1 MVACVVALVVAVA
14 IAWFARPGEPAR
26 ATPLAAPTPQPGSA
40 SAPTELSLGD
50 LPDAAPRDA
59 GASEPEDSDAPLG
72 PERFVGTGRVRG
84 EIIAPPGF
92 EFPARW
98 TLVLEPHHWLQGA
111 EHATKKRVE
120 LSSADRTFDVRGLS
134 LGGYRVRAEA
144 PGFASSDASAL
155 LVTGSADVYVTL
167 AFVKSGYVDGVVLDD
182 QGAPAGDL
190 AVTLE
195 SRETRERREV
205 LTDPAG
211 GFLFRDVLDGAYML
225 YLGPPEV
232 PLVPPREL
240 SMRAPSLRV
249 GGLVLPATGTVV
261 ITTTNELGVPVPDC
275 AIDAFGEPTGS
286 LRSGTGSDGT
296 VVARWLVPGRW
307 SVRATA
313 PDGRTGRSQIEVAA
327 GVERSLTVP
336 VRR

>member
-1 MVACVVALVVAVA
+1 MALLAAVA
-14 IAWFARPGEPAR
+14 IGWFALSHEPPREA
-26 ATPLAAPTPQPGSA
+26 PLAAPAPSTNATSTPAELVAADRPAQLSRDPRAAESDGS
-40 SAPTELSLGD
+40 D
-50 LPDAAPRDA
+50 V
-59 GASEPEDSDAPLG
+59 PLG
-72 PERFVGTGRVRG
+72 PERFLGQGRVRG
-84 EIIAPPGF
+84 EIVVPPGL
-92 EFPARW
+92 EFPAKW
-98 TLVLEPHHWLQGA
+98 TLVLEPHHWLEGA

-120 LSSADRTFDVRGLS
+120 LTSADRTFDVSGLS

-167 AFVKSGYVDGVVLDD
+167 AFVKSGYVDGVVRDD

-195 SRETRERREV
+195 SRETRERRLV
-205 LTDPAG
+205 FTDPAG
-211 GFLFRDVLDGAYML
+211 GFLFRDVLDGAYVL

-240 SMRAPSLRV
+240 SVRAPSLRV
-249 GGLVLPATGTVV
+249 GNLVLPPTGTVV
-261 ITTTNELGVPVPDC
+261 ITTTNELGTPVPDC

-307 SVRATA
+307 NVRAMA
-313 PDGRTGRSQIEVAA
+313 PDGRSGRSQIEVAA
-327 GVERSLTVP
+327 GVERRLSVP